1 MEDGQTGVLI
11 VAVAAP
17 VGVVPKPGQ
26 EFATTRGPKTEVQIA
41 AVLLAKMKIV
51 TFKHA
56 LYMEDGQTG
65 SLMVA
70 AVTHVGVVLKPGQEF
85 ATIRGPEMEVR
96 IAEVLLGKLQS
107 VTLKFA
113 VSFNVANY
121 YLLAIK

>member
-1 MEDGQTGVLI
+1 MEDGQTGGLI
-11 VAVAAP
+11 VAVAVP
-17 VGVVPKPGQ
+17 VEVVPKPGQ

-70 AVTHVGVVLKPGQEF
+70 AVAPVGVVPEPGQKF
-85 ATIRGPEMEVR
+85 ATTRGPKTEVHN
-96 IAEVLLGKLQS
+96 AAVLLRKRKIVTFKL
-107 VTLKFA
+107 A
-113 VSFNVANY
+113 VSFRFDHFN
-121 YLLAIK
+121 